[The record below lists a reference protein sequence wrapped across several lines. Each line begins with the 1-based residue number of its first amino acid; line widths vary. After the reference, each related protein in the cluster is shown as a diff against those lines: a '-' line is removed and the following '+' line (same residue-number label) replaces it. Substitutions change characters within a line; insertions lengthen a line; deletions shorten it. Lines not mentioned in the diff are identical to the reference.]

1 MFPCKSSILR
11 LFLVEDWLLEYFY
24 VYMLWMLENLLYGR
38 VLMVTLVF

>member
-24 VYMLWMLENLLYGR
+24 VYMPLDVGKFVVW
-38 VLMVTLVF
+38 